1 MIGSTQAMS
10 YTLPPFQRNDSQ
22 VKTMHKGEE
31 EVKGVV
37 VTALIPTLGGSGTCG
52 PQAAKGTH

>member
-1 MIGSTQAMS
+1 MS